1 MTSALVIDDEAAI
14 CRCFETLLGRMDC
27 DVTVAATAE
36 DGLRHVAAHDV
47 DLVVLDI
54 RLPGMDGLSALPR
67 FREQTSAPIVVMTAH
82 GDLSTAVS
90 AVQQGAFEYLPKP
103 FDLDHVS
110 SVVARAL
117 AERPGGQPRSTDAA
131 PTEMVGQSA
140 AMQQL
145 FRQIALAAM
154 HDAPVLITG
163 ESGTGK
169 ELVAHAIHRHSQ
181 RSAQAIVPVHL
192 ASVSEGLMERE
203 LFGHA
208 TGAFTGADQAQDG
221 LMSRADGGSLFLDEI
236 GEASPN
242 VQVKLLRT
250 VETGQFYRVGSATPE
265 KSDFRLLA
273 ATNRPL
279 EYLKSADSFR
289 TDFFYRLSTIHIHV
303 PPLRERREDIPLL
316 AAHFLRGGRTLSA
329 EAVCEL
335 QRRAFAGNVRE
346 LRNLVLS
353 AAAQSPATVIA
364 ADQLPPE
371 DETVATSD
379 RPTDLRTAT
388 RQWARQA
395 LASETPS
402 LLSAAT
408 DIVHA
413 EVIAAALEH
422 TGHNRTAAAAKL
434 GIHRET
440 LRERMREQARQSAPD
455 SDSPESG

>member
-14 CRCFETLLGRMDC
+14 CRCFETLLSQMDC
-27 DVTVAATAE
+27 DVRVAASAE
-36 DGLRHVAAHDV
+36 DGLQYAAAHDV

-67 FREQTSAPIVVMTAH
+67 FREHTTAPIVVMTAH

-103 FDLDHVS
+103 FDLDHVK
-110 SVVARAL
+110 SVVTRAL
-117 AERPGGQPRSTDAA
+117 AERPMDQSLPSGVETA
-131 PTEMVGQSA
+131 EMVGQSP

-145 FRQIALAAM
+145 FRQIALAAQ

-169 ELVAHAIHRHSQ
+169 ELVAHAIHRHSR
-181 RSAQAIVPVHL
+181 RSGQAIVPVHL

-203 LFGHA
+203 LFGHV

-221 LMSRADGGSLFLDEI
+221 LMTRADGGSLFLDEI
-236 GEASPN
+236 GEASPA

-250 VETGQFYRVGSATPE
+250 IETGQFYPVGSANARR
-265 KSDFRLLA
+265 SDFRLLA
-273 ATNRPL
+273 ATNRSV
-279 EYLKSADSFR
+279 EYLKSADVFR
-289 TDFFYRLSTIHIHV
+289 SDFFYRLSTIHIHV
-303 PPLRERREDIPLL
+303 PPLRERPEDIPLL
-316 AAHFLRGGRTLSA
+316 ADHFLGGGRTLS
-329 EAVCEL
+329 EAAIMAL
-335 QRRAFAGNVRE
+335 QGRCLAGNVRE

-364 ADQLPPE
+364 ADQLPSEEGPV
-371 DETVATSD
+371 ETTD
-379 RPTDLRTAT
+379 RPADLRTAT

-395 LASETPS
+395 LAAETPS
-402 LLSAAT
+402 LLSAAM
-408 DIVHA
+408 DIVQA
-413 EVIAAALEH
+413 EVIAEALEH
-422 TGHNRTAAAAKL
+422 TGNNRTAAAAKL

-440 LRERMREQARQSAPD
+440 LRERMREQARHSE
-455 SDSPESG
+455 SEIPEGG